1 MGGRSSHTPWGS
13 SKIQRTISV
22 TDEAWELWT
31 ESAEGAGI
39 NRSEQFEVLA
49 RKLSGLDVGEMRS
62 ELLAEIKDS

>member
-1 MGGRSSHTPWGS
+1 M
-13 SKIQRTISV
+13 
-22 TDEAWELWT
+22 WT